1 MNRSMNLPPNNKA
14 WNLESFLDS
23 LIFELDKA
31 RDTLAIKGVNK
42 PMTYAV
48 KDLSLDLQL
57 FPEFDGNQV
66 RFTTAK
72 PGETGASKISI
83 ALGSI
88 TDRQIRETTRVSA
101 SQDDL
106 RIDEVEEL
114 EPEMKESL
122 KKIGVSSVADIENLE
137 ARNIDLA
144 KVAPGGTANAGISD
158 LATRLKALR
167 NKKQVQRQM
176 SLSQSERQ
184 AQPPR
189 VTGAR
194 FLREGASLLLT
205 LQGENFLADPGFSPF
220 ATLNEVPAEVVTR
233 EANLLR
239 LRIPGHAFRP
249 EGNAL
254 KVALDNFAIIQMH
267 LQ

>member
-1 MNRSMNLPPNNKA
+1 MNLSPSNKA

-106 RIDEVEEL
+106 RLDDVEEL

-122 KKIGVSSVADIENLE
+122 KKIGVTSVADIENLE

-144 KVAPGGTANAGISD
+144 KVAPAGTAAGGSISD
-158 LATRLKALR
+158 LAARLKSMR

-189 VTGAR
+189 VTGVR
-194 FLREGASLLLT
+194 LLREGDFLLLT
-205 LQGENFLADPGFSPF
+205 LQGENFMSDPGFQPF
-220 ATLNEVPAEVVTR
+220 ATLNEVPAQVLTR
-233 EANLLR
+233 EAALLR
-239 LRIPGHAFRP
+239 LRIPGRAFRP
-249 EGNAL
+249 AGNAL
-254 KVALDNFAIIQMH
+254 KVALDPFAILHMQ

>member
-1 MNRSMNLPPNNKA
+1 MSLATNNRA

-114 EPEMKESL
+114 EPEVRESL

-137 ARNIDLA
+137 ARNIDLS
-144 KVAPGGTANAGISD
+144 KVAQGGSQGNGISD
-158 LATRLKALR
+158 LAARLKNLR

-176 SLSQSERQ
+176 SLSQSERN

-189 VTGAR
+189 VTGVR
-194 FLREGASLLLT
+194 MKREDDALLLT
-205 LQGENFLADPGFSPF
+205 LQGENFLVKPGFSPF
-220 ATLNEVPAEVVTR
+220 ATLNEVPAEVVSLD
-233 EANLLR
+233 AKALC
-239 LRIPGHAFRP
+239 LRIPGRAFLP
-249 EGNAL
+249 HGNAL
-254 KVALDNFAIIQMH
+254 MVALDPFAIIKMN

>member
-1 MNRSMNLPPNNKA
+1 MNLSPNNKA

-101 SQDDL
+101 STDDL

-114 EPEMKESL
+114 EPELKESL
-122 KKIGVSSVADIENLE
+122 KKIGVSSVSDIENLE

-144 KVAPGGTANAGISD
+144 KVAPTGTANGGISD
-158 LATRLKALR
+158 LAARLKSLR
-167 NKKQVQRQM
+167 SKKQVQRQM
-176 SLSQSERQ
+176 SLAQSERS

-189 VTGAR
+189 VTGVR
-194 FLREGASLLLT
+194 MVREGDHMLLT
-205 LQGENFLADPGFSPF
+205 LQGENFVADPGFSPF
-220 ATLNEVPAEVVTR
+220 ATLNDVPARVLER
-233 EANLLR
+233 SAELLR
-239 LRIPGHAFRP
+239 LRIPGHAFHP
-249 EGNAL
+249 SGNAL
-254 KVALDNFAIIQMH
+254 QVALDAFAILKLN